1 MTREEIEK
9 KLAGLPVC
17 EYAFVRTEDLP
28 FREEVRYICQ
38 TECPQYGKS
47 WSCPPAVGSVEKCKE
62 RCMHFREG
70 ILFTTAAEDV
80 DTENMSAMLAT
91 RLAHGKV
98 TRQLRDALKEEGG
111 EVLALSAESC
121 ALCEQ
126 CSWPDAPCRFPDRML
141 PCIESYGI
149 LVTELAEKYGLTFFA
164 GGGLVIWFGLI
175 LYS

>member
-1 MTREEIEK
+1 MN
-9 KLAGLPVC
+9 
-17 EYAFVRTEDLP
+17 
-28 FREEVRYICQ
+28 
-38 TECPQYGKS
+38 
-47 WSCPPAVGSVEKCKE
+47 
-62 RCMHFREG
+62 FREG

-91 RLAHGKV
+91 RLAHGKI

-149 LVTELAEKYGLTFFA
+149 LVTELAEKYGLTFLA

>member
-17 EYAFVRTEDLP
+17 EYAFIRTEDLP

-47 WSCPPAVGSVEKCKE
+47 WSCPPAVGSVEECKE

-91 RLAHGKV
+91 RLAHGKI

-111 EVLALSAESC
+111 EVLTLSAESC
-121 ALCEQ
+121 A
-126 CSWPDAPCRFPDRML
+126 DRK
-141 PCIESYGI
+141 S
-149 LVTELAEKYGLTFFA
+149 V
-164 GGGLVIWFGLI
+164 V
-175 LYS
+175 